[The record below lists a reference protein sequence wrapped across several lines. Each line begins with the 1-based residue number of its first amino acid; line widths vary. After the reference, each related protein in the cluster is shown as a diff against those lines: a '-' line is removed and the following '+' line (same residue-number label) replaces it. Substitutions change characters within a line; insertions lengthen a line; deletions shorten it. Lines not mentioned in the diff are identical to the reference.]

1 MWRAGPRLSATTI
14 AQNPLGSV
22 MPPLPLS
29 HVSLPACGTVAAEHA
44 SNTVHRAVAEHRDR
58 VMTYLEWERG
68 EDMYR

>member
-1 MWRAGPRLSATTI
+1 
-14 AQNPLGSV
+14 